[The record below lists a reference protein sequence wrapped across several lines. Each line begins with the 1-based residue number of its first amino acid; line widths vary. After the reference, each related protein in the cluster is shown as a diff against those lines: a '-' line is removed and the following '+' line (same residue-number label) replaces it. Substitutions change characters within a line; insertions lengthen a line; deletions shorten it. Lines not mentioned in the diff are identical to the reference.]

1 MARQARMNPAM
12 RWVDDRL
19 HIAGVV
25 DAALTHPVPRRVHP
39 LDYLGESTLFVFVN
53 QMVTGILLAM
63 FYNASAHSPYAYD
76 PNTGKAAPTIA
87 WDSIQRIMSSEI
99 PLGSLIRSMHFW
111 GNYFMV
117 VLVFAHMLRGFYVG
131 AYKYPRE
138 LTWLTGVALLLV
150 TLGFAFTGYLL
161 PWDQKAYWA
170 TQVGINIGGT
180 APILGPTI
188 GLLLRGGP
196 TLNGDTLTRFFA
208 IHMLVLPALI
218 VTLIGVHVLLTN
230 IQGVSEADGL
240 VLEGEEAVVHG
251 GGHI

>member
-1 MARQARMNPAM
+1 MDPVT

-25 DAALTHPVPRRVHP
+25 DAALSHPVPKRVHP
-39 LDYLGESTLFVFVN
+39 LDYLGESTLFIFIN
-53 QMVTGILLAM
+53 QMVTGIILAM
-63 FYNASAHSPYAYD
+63 FYNGSAKTPYAY
-76 PNTGKAAPTIA
+76 NAVTGKTEETPA
-87 WDSIQRIMSSEI
+87 WQSIYNIMHNI
-99 PLGSLIRSMHFW
+99 PLGSLVRSMHFW

-117 VLVFAHMLRGFYVG
+117 VLVFAHMLRGFFVG

-138 LTWLTGVALLLV
+138 LTWLTGALLLLV

-170 TQVGINIGGT
+170 TQVGINIGAT
-180 APILGPTI
+180 APILGDAI
-188 GLLLRGGP
+188 GQLLRGGP
-196 TLNGDTLTRFFA
+196 TLSGDTLTRFLA

-218 VTLIGVHVLLTN
+218 ITLIGVHVLLTN

-240 VLEGEEAVVHG
+240 VLEGEERVIHG
-251 GGHI
+251 GGQAR

>member
-1 MARQARMNPAM
+1 MARQARVNPAV
-12 RWVDDRL
+12 RWIDDRL
-19 HIAGVV
+19 HITGVV
-25 DAALTHPVPRRVHP
+25 EAALSHPVPKRVHP
-39 LDYLGESTLFVFVN
+39 LDYLGETTLFIFIN
-53 QMVTGILLAM
+53 QMVTGIMLAM
-63 FYNASAHSPYAYD
+63 FYNASAKSPYVFD
-76 PNTGKAAPTIA
+76 TSTGTAEKTIA
-87 WDSIQRIMSSEI
+87 WNSIYNIMHNV
-99 PLGSLIRSMHFW
+99 PAGSLIRSMHFW

-138 LTWLTGVALLLV
+138 LTWLTGVLLLLV

-170 TQVGINIGGT
+170 TQVGVNIAAS
-180 APILGPTI
+180 APIAGPVLGS
-188 GLLLRGGP
+188 LLRGGP
-196 TLNGDTLTRFFA
+196 SLSGDTLTRFFA

-240 VLEGEEAVVHG
+240 VLEGDEHVVHG
-251 GGHI
+251 GGRH